1 MVGNF
6 ILPALLF
13 YIVIKIFNVRLVPFP
28 PNTWGKISLPLFQ
41 EGGPLPGPETGLL
54 SNTQK

>member
-1 MVGNF
+1 MVIKEFHTLF
-6 ILPALLF
+6 ILTDGNIFPYHFVVELSFCYLLL
-13 YIVIKIFNVRLVPFP
+13 KIL
-28 PNTWGKISLPLFQ
+28 LFQ